1 MRCVLTILLRCVLT
15 MSLRCVLTAL
25 RALRAYCTR
34 CMLLCAQAGV
44 VAVFELDGVKR
55 NTVGRPIKA
64 ANSDKKGKK
73 KN

>member
-15 MSLRCVLTAL
+15 MSLRCVLT
-25 RALRAYCTR
+25 ALRAYCTR

>member
-1 MRCVLTILLRCVLT
+1 